1 MVEQNDF
8 DVYDKL
14 LRIIDK
20 GTHHIKFHDFK
31 DKSRNHASLG
41 K

>member
-1 MVEQNDF
+1 MVEWNDL

-14 LRIIDK
+14 LRIIVDT

-31 DKSRNHASLG
+31 INPGIKLL
-41 K
+41 